1 MKPGREEA
9 EVSLR
14 CRLVG
19 EVVPVGVV
27 APEADSLAVAEGG
40 RNNPGSVLCE
50 KGFAP
55 GLRAVPEGKVPFPLS
70 EDIVKSDKS
79 GGLLPLSEVR
89 SLKRG
94 VSGQ

>member
-1 MKPGREEA
+1 MSPLQSLKPGREEA

-27 APEADSLAVAEGG
+27 APEADSVAVAEGG
-40 RNNPGSVLCE
+40 GNNPGSIPCR

-55 GLRAVPEGKVPFPLS
+55 GLRAEPRGRVPFPLS
-70 EDIVKSDKS
+70 EDIVKVDKS
-79 GGLLPLSEVR
+79 DRLLPLSEV
-89 SLKRG
+89 
-94 VSGQ
+94 